1 MAGAGRVGALL
12 EAGGGPG
19 GVGGGGV
26 RGSRVLVPRGAMA
39 GAGRVGALLEAG
51 VAQVVRDGGDIG
63 DPPPGGDVVARLPL
77 AGELFGDRHRR
88 RIGGYPPGALRRR
101 TWSRCRVGP
110 WS

>member
-1 MAGAGRVGALL
+1 MVRSAVLAPPQPAADHRGDPRVGGS
-12 EAGGGPG
+12 GG
-19 GVGGGGV
+19 
-26 RGSRVLVPRGAMA
+26 LVPRRAMTGAA
-39 GAGRVGALLEAG
+39 RVGALLEAG
-51 VAQVVRDGGDIG
+51 VAQVVLDGGDIG

-77 AGELFGDRHRR
+77 AGELLCDRHRR